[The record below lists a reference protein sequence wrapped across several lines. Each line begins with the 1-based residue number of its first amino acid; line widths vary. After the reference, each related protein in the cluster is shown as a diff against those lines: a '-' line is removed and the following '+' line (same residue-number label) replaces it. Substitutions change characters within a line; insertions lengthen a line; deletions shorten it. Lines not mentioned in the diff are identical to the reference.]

1 MMGKF
6 ASTKNFGHGRS
17 IGYAGHH
24 ALRESYQG
32 RYATIEAHSERW
44 GKFVTWAKSQGINDA
59 QRITVEHLAQYAK
72 ELGELIATGERTVS
86 YTQNLVS
93 SVNVTLEAM
102 REDRQIWISPSKAVE
117 AQRNNV
123 KDSAPA
129 ALDRGKVDRAV
140 SDLRYQGWVRQAM
153 VLEAARDLG
162 LRAREAVMMDYR
174 AAIQEATQTGKVNVT
189 EGTKGGRGRGV
200 DRLVPV
206 SERAMQTLQRGAELQ
221 QELGG
226 RNLIA
231 PGETQTSVLDSLRSG
246 AISKIMQHHEL
257 KLYHDARAAYACD
270 RYHQITDRP
279 APAVAGQRE
288 APKITDR
295 AARKVI
301 GGELGHGRSDVLV
314 SYVGSAR

>member
-32 RYATIEAHSERW
+32 RYATIESHSERW
-44 GKFVTWAKSQGINDA
+44 GKFVTWAKAQGIKDA

-72 ELGELIATGERTVS
+72 ELGELIETGERTVS

-102 REDRQIWISPSKAVE
+102 REDRQVWISPSKAVG

-123 KDSAPA
+123 NDSAPA
-129 ALDRGKVDRAV
+129 SLDRGKVERAV
-140 SDLRYQGWVRQAM
+140 ADLRYQGWVRQAM
-153 VLEAARDLG
+153 VLDAARDLG
-162 LRAREAVMMDYR
+162 LRAREAVMMNYR
-174 AAIQEATQTGKVNVT
+174 EALQEATRTGKVNVT
-189 EGTKGGRGRGV
+189 EGTKGGRGRDI

-206 SERAMQTLQRGAELQ
+206 SERAMRMLQQGAELQ

-231 PGETQTSVLDSLRSG
+231 PGETQDTALDSLRST
-246 AISKIMQHHEL
+246 AISKIMKDHGI
-257 KLYHDARAAYACD
+257 KLYHDARKAYACE
-270 RYHQITDRP
+270 RYQQITGQP
-279 APAVAGQRE
+279 APAVSGRRE
-288 APKITDR
+288 APKTTDH
-295 AARKVI
+295 AARLVI
-301 GGELGHGRSDVLV
+301 SHELGHGRSDVLV
-314 SYVGSAR
+314 AYVGSAR

>member
-1 MMGKF
+1 MGKF

-44 GKFVTWAKSQGINDA
+44 GKFVTWVKEEGINDA
-59 QRITVEHLAQYAK
+59 QRITIDILAQYAR
-72 ELGELIATGERTVS
+72 ELGEKVLGGVMAVS
-86 YTQNLVS
+86 YAQNLVS
-93 SVNVTLEAM
+93 SVNVTLETM
-102 REDRQIWISPSKAVE
+102 RNDRAVRVSPSKTIG

-123 KDSAPA
+123 RDTPPNSMERA
-129 ALDRGKVDRAV
+129 RVDRAIA
-140 SDLRYQGWVRQAM
+140 DLRYQGWVRPA
-153 VLEAARDLG
+153 VILEVARDLG

-174 AAIQEATQTGKVNVT
+174 SAVQEATRTGKINVT
-189 EGTKGGRGRGV
+189 SGTKGGRGREV
-200 DRLVPV
+200 DRFVPV
-206 SERAMQTLQRGAELQ
+206 SDRAMQTLQKAAELQ

-231 PGETQTSVLDSLRSG
+231 SGDTQESTLNSLYSR
-246 AISKIMQHHEL
+246 AVRQIMAYHNL
-257 KLYHDARAAYACD
+257 KMYHDARAAYACE
-270 RYHQITDRP
+270 RYHQITHQP
-279 APAVAGQRE
+279 APAVAGHRD
-288 APKITDR
+288 ASKSTDR

-301 GGELGHGRSDVLV
+301 SGELGHGRSDVLV